1 MSVRPSSVEE
11 ISAALRAASASRTP
25 LQPFDLR
32 GLSRMVEYTPEDMTA
47 TVEGGM
53 TLGLLQQTLNASGQW
68 LPIDPPNPDR
78 TTLADLLAFD
88 RSGPRRYGFGTIRD
102 YLIGIKVVLA
112 SGEVIKAG
120 GKVVKNVA
128 GYDLCKLFIGSKHS
142 LGIIVEATFK
152 LKPLPEQELILQK
165 RFDSVEELSRA
176 ALTMR
181 DSTVDPVVFDVHNLG
196 GTIHMVVGFSGA
208 REDVAEHCSF
218 AERAGF
224 GEGTLAYDQDFHQ
237 SGSRPEKV
245 SVLPSKMVEV
255 LRRVAPAT
263 ATFLLNSL
271 EGQRESAPRLRES

>member
-1 MSVRPSSVEE
+1 M
-11 ISAALRAASASRTP
+11 
-25 LQPFDLR
+25 
-32 GLSRMVEYTPEDMTA
+32 
-47 TVEGGM
+47 
-53 TLGLLQQTLNASGQW
+53 
-68 LPIDPPNPDR
+68 
-78 TTLADLLAFD
+78 
-88 RSGPRRYGFGTIRD
+88 
-102 YLIGIKVVLA
+102 VLA

-208 REDVAEHCSF
+208 REDVAEQCSF

-255 LRRVAPAT
+255 LRRVAPAPFV
-263 ATFLLNSL
+263 ARYGNGILYF
-271 EGQRESAPRLRES
+271 RESNFREEKEFPSALMNRVKQAYDPSNILPVWSP